1 MNLPVTT
8 WCSAIVAWYEQL
20 SPQTLPQLHQLYA
33 PDAWFQ
39 DPFNRIQGTA
49 EIEALFQRM
58 FHTLQQPRFVVQE
71 RIEQADKAFLVWDFT
86 FLWQGKAMHIHGG
99 TLLHFAPDGRVVNH
113 RDYWDAAGELYEKIP
128 LLGAL
133 LRRIKRHMA

>member
-8 WCSAIVAWYEQL
+8 SCSAIVAWYEQL

-49 EIEALFQRM
+49 AIEALFQRM
-58 FHTLQQPRFVVQE
+58 FHTLQQPRFVVRE
-71 RIEQADKAFLVWDFT
+71 RIEQTDKAFLVWDFT
-86 FLWQGKAMHIHGG
+86 FLWQGKAMNIHGG
-99 TLLHFAPDGRVVNH
+99 TLLHFAPDGRVTSH

>member
-1 MNLPVTT
+1 MRQMLGFKILLTVFKERLRLKR
-8 WCSAIVAWYEQL
+8 S
-20 SPQTLPQLHQLYA
+20 
-33 PDAWFQ
+33 
-39 DPFNRIQGTA
+39 FNACFI
-49 EIEALFQRM
+49 
-58 FHTLQQPRFVVQE
+58 LQQPRFVVRE
-71 RIEQADKAFLVWDFT
+71 RIEQTDKAFLVWDFT